1 MKLVKELFINVTAGS
16 TRVALVEG
24 GILNELFIELPDFQR
39 LVGNIYKGRIQNVIP
54 GMQAAFVDVGHD
66 INAFLPFSEI
76 GNLEN
81 PSNFSFSDN
90 DDDEDV
96 KKGPN
101 KKFQK
106 NKSDRNKSNDPAKF
120 LKINEDILVQVI
132 KEPFSGKGPR
142 VTTDISIP
150 GSLMVLVPNANYI
163 GISRKITDKY
173 EKRRL
178 RRLAK
183 EFKPEG
189 YGLIIRTIAEGKDNT
204 TLESDFKRVWERWSE
219 LESKVKSKDAPALVY
234 KDFTTSDQVI
244 RDLFT
249 ADINRLVVDS
259 KPLYKRILNYINDID
274 PELSKKLELK
284 KGKGSI
290 FDEHN
295 IEEQYEKSL
304 KRKVWMKSGAHLVI
318 EHTEAMLVIDVNS
331 GRFIG
336 KKDQEQNS
344 LKINLESAREVAH
357 QLRLRDIGGLIVID
371 FIDLQKQEN
380 QKKVFDELRIALKG
394 DRAKVSLTE
403 FSTFGLLEMTR
414 QRIRLNLLHTV
425 SYDCP
430 TCNGLGRIATPD
442 TVLTR
447 LENWLKRFRNNANDR
462 RLSVMLN
469 KEVLDYI
476 NETKSKAV
484 KGFMWDNWMLID
496 LQEDQ
501 TLSPAEFRIFS
512 KKRKIDVTDEV

>member
-1 MKLVKELFINVTAGS
+1 MKLVKELFIDVTAGS
-16 TRVALVEG
+16 TRIALTEG
-24 GILNELFIELPDFQR
+24 GILTELFIELPDHQR

-54 GMQAAFVDVGHD
+54 GMQAAFIDVGHE

-81 PSNFSFSDN
+81 PSNFSFSD
-90 DDDEDV
+90 DDEENG
-96 KKGPN
+96 KKHN
-101 KKFQK
+101 KKK
-106 NKSDRNKSNDPAKF
+106 NNGNKENDPAKF
-120 LKINEDILVQVI
+120 LKINEEILVQVI

-178 RRLAK
+178 RRIAK
-183 EFKPEG
+183 SFKPEN
-189 YGLIIRTIAEGKDNT
+189 YGLIIRTIAEGKDQS
-204 TLESDFKRVWERWSE
+204 TLESDFKRVWNRWKE
-219 LESKVKSKDAPALVY
+219 LESKVSNKKSPALVY

-249 ADINRLVVDS
+249 PDINKLTLDS
-259 KPLYKRILNYINDID
+259 KPLYKRILNYVNDVD
-274 PELSKKLELK
+274 PSLSKKLILK
-284 KGKGSI
+284 KGKGSV
-290 FDEHN
+290 FDEYN

-318 EHTEAMLVIDVNS
+318 EHTEAMVVIDVNS

-344 LKINLESAREVAH
+344 LKINLESAREVAR
-357 QLRLRDIGGLIVID
+357 QLRLRDIGGLVVID
-371 FIDLQKQEN
+371 FIDLQKEEN
-380 QKKVFDELRIALKG
+380 RKKVFDELRNALRN

-425 SYDCP
+425 SIDCP

-447 LENWLKRFRNNANDR
+447 IENWLKRFRTKANDR
-462 RLSVMLN
+462 RLIIYLH
-469 KEVLDYI
+469 KELLDYI
-476 NETKSKAV
+476 NETKSKVV
-484 KGFMWDNWMLID
+484 KGFMWDNWMLLD
-496 LQEDQ
+496 LQEDN
-501 TLSPAEFRIFS
+501 TLSPAEFRVYS
-512 KKRKIDVTDEV
+512 KKRKSDVTSEV

>member
-1 MKLVKELFINVTAGS
+1 
-16 TRVALVEG
+16 
-24 GILNELFIELPDFQR
+24 
-39 LVGNIYKGRIQNVIP
+39 
-54 GMQAAFVDVGHD
+54 
-66 INAFLPFSEI
+66 
-76 GNLEN
+76 
-81 PSNFSFSDN
+81 
-90 DDDEDV
+90 
-96 KKGPN
+96 
-101 KKFQK
+101 
-106 NKSDRNKSNDPAKF
+106 
-120 LKINEDILVQVI
+120 
-132 KEPFSGKGPR
+132 
-142 VTTDISIP
+142 
-150 GSLMVLVPNANYI
+150 
-163 GISRKITDKY
+163 
-173 EKRRL
+173 
-178 RRLAK
+178 
-183 EFKPEG
+183 
-189 YGLIIRTIAEGKDNT
+189 
-204 TLESDFKRVWERWSE
+204 VWDRWSD
-219 LESKVKSKDAPALVY
+219 LESKVKNKDAPALVY

-249 ADINRLVVDS
+249 TDIKRLVVDS
-259 KPLYKRILNYINDID
+259 KSLYKRILNYVNDVD
-274 PELSKKLELK
+274 PALSKKLELK

-295 IEEQYEKSL
+295 IEGQYEKSL

-318 EHTEAMLVIDVNS
+318 EHTEAMLVVDVNS

-344 LKINLESAREVAH
+344 LKINLESAREVAR
-357 QLRLRDIGGLIVID
+357 QLKLRDIGGLIVID
-371 FIDLQKQEN
+371 FIDLQKEEN
-380 QKKVFDELRIALKG
+380 RKKVFDELRIALKN

-430 TCNGLGRIATPD
+430 TCQGLGRIATPD

-447 LENWLKRFRNNANDR
+447 LENWLKRFRNKANDR

-501 TLSPAEFRIFS
+501 TLSPAEFRIYS

>member
-1 MKLVKELFINVTAGS
+1 
-16 TRVALVEG
+16 
-24 GILNELFIELPDFQR
+24 
-39 LVGNIYKGRIQNVIP
+39 
-54 GMQAAFVDVGHD
+54 
-66 INAFLPFSEI
+66 
-76 GNLEN
+76 
-81 PSNFSFSDN
+81 
-90 DDDEDV
+90 
-96 KKGPN
+96 
-101 KKFQK
+101 
-106 NKSDRNKSNDPAKF
+106 
-120 LKINEDILVQVI
+120 
-132 KEPFSGKGPR
+132 
-142 VTTDISIP
+142 
-150 GSLMVLVPNANYI
+150 
-163 GISRKITDKY
+163 
-173 EKRRL
+173 
-178 RRLAK
+178 
-183 EFKPEG
+183 
-189 YGLIIRTIAEGKDNT
+189 
-204 TLESDFKRVWERWSE
+204 
-219 LESKVKSKDAPALVY
+219 
-234 KDFTTSDQVI
+234 
-244 RDLFT
+244 
-249 ADINRLVVDS
+249 
-259 KPLYKRILNYINDID
+259 
-274 PELSKKLELK
+274 
-284 KGKGSI
+284 
-290 FDEHN
+290 
-295 IEEQYEKSL
+295 
-304 KRKVWMKSGAHLVI
+304 
-318 EHTEAMLVIDVNS
+318 MLVIDVNS

-344 LKINLESAREVAH
+344 LKINLESAREVAR

-476 NETKSKAV
+476 NETKSRAV

>member
-16 TRVALVEG
+16 TRVALLEG

-54 GMQAAFVDVGHD
+54 GMQASFIDVGHE

-90 DDDEDV
+90 EDEEEPQ
-96 KKGPN
+96 KEPN
-101 KKFQK
+101 KKYQK
-106 NKSDRNKSNDPAKF
+106 KKPNRLKSNDPAKF

-178 RRLAK
+178 RRIAK

-189 YGLIIRTIAEGKDNT
+189 YGLIIRTIAQGKDDST
-204 TLESDFKRVWERWSE
+204 IKSDFDRVWERWAE
-219 LESKVKSKDAPALVY
+219 LEAKVKSKDAPALVY

-249 ADINRLVVDS
+249 ADISRLVVDS

-274 PELSKKLELK
+274 PALGKKLELK

-290 FDEHN
+290 FDEYS
-295 IEEQYEKSL
+295 IEEQYDKSL

-344 LKINLESAREVAH
+344 LKINLESAREVAR

-371 FIDLQKQEN
+371 FIDLQKEEN
-380 QKKVFDELRIALKG
+380 RKKVFDELKNALKG

-414 QRIRLNLLHTV
+414 QRIRLSLLHTV
-425 SYDCP
+425 SNDCP
-430 TCNGLGRIATPD
+430 TCKGLGRISTPD

-484 KGFMWDNWMLID
+484 IGFMWDNSMLID
-496 LQEDQ
+496 LQEDKS
-501 TLSPAEFRIFS
+501 LSPAEVRIYS